1 MNTDSSPAKLPVRMR
16 LGLPAI
22 GSPPEDRLMP
32 RKRNRKVKLK
42 RNVMIGS
49 RPDNKVKCCTSV
61 NTSQSLYFL
70 LLFHLLCAQHIAARF
85 HPLLTLCVRRERAT
99 LAASVFVSVEIAITV
114 MAFPVT
120 SF

>member
-1 MNTDSSPAKLPVRMR
+1 
-16 LGLPAI
+16 
-22 GSPPEDRLMP
+22 MP

-42 RNVMIGS
+42 RNVMLGS

-61 NTSQSLYFL
+61 NTSQSLYYL
-70 LLFHLLCAQHIAARF
+70 LLFHFLCAQHIAARF
-85 HPLLTLCVRRERAT
+85 HPLLTLCVRKERAT
-99 LAASVFVSVEIAITV
+99 LAASFCVSVEVSFTV